1 MYKNN
6 IMMLLLSVFVA
17 SVVVGVIT
25 ILVMALIRAHVRKA
39 CERLI
44 VEISNIPPYRRACD
58 ELPSV
63 SSVGKLDIK
72 TLISENYG
80 NDIVKLAELQRI
92 VTYYSPTHCKAQ
104 NLCLRCDRFK
114 VVKPVE
120 ILEFIAE
127 IIKIEDYVKEHNER
141 LLNVILDD
149 NKEFF
154 DTCLKYPLDQQQRR
168 SIVSEEDN
176 CLVVSS
182 AGSGKTS
189 SIIGKVKYLTQV
201 KGVQPN
207 RILLISYTN
216 KAAAELTER
225 LATPGLRGYT
235 FHKLALDIIGKVTG
249 EKPSICD
256 NTDALFI
263 DSYRELSQDKS
274 FQKNIVKFFGEYQ
287 NDESLEEQEQSKRR
301 ESLAEQKKREI
312 KALLP
317 DMDGRTI
324 IVRSVQESK
333 ICFALS
339 RLGVQFR
346 YEEQYEH
353 NLADETHSQYRPD
366 FSIHYAING
375 ERKRLYLE
383 HFGVDEHGLVPSWF
397 AKDKNMTYEEACKQY
412 NDGITWKIAAH
423 QKFGTQLICTSSA
436 DFAKGDICDKLRAL
450 LSDVGVPLCERSDEE
465 LYALMLPK
473 GSRREKSFIRLIAT
487 FVSLLKTSCKSPEEV
502 LRQMNSSADERNY
515 FTAKKIFMP
524 VYDLYESLLS
534 QRGQIDFTDAIIKA
548 TELCNAMDAVGYE
561 HIIVDEF
568 QDISVDRYNFLKALR
583 KGNPPARL
591 YCVGDDWQSIYRF
604 SGSDMSLFNQFS
616 DYFGLTEI
624 SKIETTYRFGEP
636 LVSMSTHFIQANS
649 AQISKQ
655 IRPYNQDA
663 HTDLSFVSYDKQ
675 TYCTKLEQIL
685 SYLPK
690 DKSVFLLGRYSF
702 DDIYLSA
709 AYQSVQENDKFYY
722 IIADR
727 KVEFLTVHKSKGLE
741 ADYVILLQCNRDTYG
756 FPSMVSD
763 DPSLNYVLTQSDRFP
778 HGEER
783 RLFYVAITRA
793 KIKTFVMYDYKT
805 PSVFVD
811 EFIHPERVSE
821 KSYARH
827 RNAQKPWT
835 RGEERLLMTLYNE
848 GKSVREISVKMG
860 RSQTAIIMRL
870 GKLNS

>member
-1 MYKNN
+1 MSL
-6 IMMLLLSVFVA
+6 ILCVFIVGVIA
-17 SVVVGVIT
+17 GVIT
-25 ILVMALIRAHVRKA
+25 IVVMALIRAHIRKE
-39 CERLI
+39 CERLV
-44 VEISNIPPYRRACD
+44 VEILNLPPYRRA
-58 ELPSV
+58 
-63 SSVGKLDIK
+63 SSEQPGGSSGGKLDVNA
-72 TLISENYG
+72 LISDNYG
-80 NDIVKLAELQRI
+80 ESIVKLAELQNI
-92 VTYYSPTHCKAQ
+92 TTYYSPTLRKAQ
-104 NLCLRCDRFK
+104 NLCLKCSKHK
-114 VVKPVE
+114 VAQPID

-127 IIKIEDYVKEHNER
+127 CLKIEDYVKEHNER
-141 LLNVILDD
+141 LLNVILD
-149 NKEFF
+149 NNREFF

-189 SIIGKVKYLTQV
+189 SIIGKVKYLTQIKSV
-201 KGVQPN
+201 SPK

-235 FHKLALDIIGKVTG
+235 FHKLALDIIGKITG

-263 DSYRELSQDKS
+263 ESYRKLSQEKH
-274 FQKNIVKFFGEYQ
+274 FQKSIVKYFAEFQ
-287 NDESLEEQEQSKRR
+287 NEESQEEQEESKRR
-301 ESLAEQKKREI
+301 EILAEQKKRDI
-312 KALLP
+312 KAMLP

-324 IVRSVQESK
+324 HVRSEQESK

-366 FSIHYAING
+366 FSIHYTVDG
-375 ERKRLYLE
+375 VRKRLYLE
-383 HFGVDEHGLVPSWF
+383 HFGVDSNGLVPAWF
-397 AKDKNMTYEEACKQY
+397 AKDKNMTYEQANQKY
-412 NDGITWKIAAH
+412 NDGITWKIEAH
-423 QKFGTQLICTSSA
+423 KKFGTQLIYTSSA
-436 DFAKGDICDKLRAL
+436 DFTRGDICNKLRTL
-450 LSDVGVPLCERSDEE
+450 LRDAGVPLCEKSDEE
-465 LYALMLPK
+465 LYAMVLPE
-473 GSRREKSFIRLIAT
+473 GSRREKSFIRLVAT
-487 FVSLLKTSCKSPEEV
+487 FVTLLKTSCKSSEEV
-502 LRQMNSSADERNY
+502 LQQMRYSADERSL
-515 FTAKKIFMP
+515 FIAKNIFMP
-524 VYDLYESLLS
+524 VHELYEELLK

-548 TELCNAMDAVGYE
+548 TELCNAMDSVGYE

-583 KGNPPARL
+583 KGDTPASL

-636 LVSMSTHFIQANS
+636 LVSMSAQFIQTNS
-649 AQISKQ
+649 AQICKQ
-655 IRPYNQDA
+655 IRPFNQQA
-663 HTDLSFVSYDKQ
+663 HTDLGFVSYDKLS
-675 TYCTKLEQIL
+675 YCEKLEQIL
-685 SYLPK
+685 RYLPK

-702 DDIYLSA
+702 DDIYLST
-709 AYQSVQENDKFYY
+709 AYQSVRENDKFYY
-722 IIADR
+722 IIGDR

-741 ADYVILLQCNRDTYG
+741 ADYVILLQCNKDTYG

-778 HGEER
+778 FGEER

-793 KIKTFVMYDYKT
+793 KVKTFVMYDYKM

-811 EFIHPERVSE
+811 EFIHPERVSGN
-821 KSYARH
+821 SYAKH
-827 RNAQKPWT
+827 RNAQKAWT
-835 RGEERLLMTLYNE
+835 RGEERLLLAMHNE
-848 GKSVREISVKMG
+848 GKSVKEISVKMG

-870 GKLNS
+870 GKLKS

>member
-1 MYKNN
+1 
-6 IMMLLLSVFVA
+6 MLLLSVFVA

-25 ILVMALIRAHVRKA
+25 ILVVALIRAHIRKA
-39 CERLI
+39 CESLI

-263 DSYRELSQDKS
+263 DSYRELSQDKT
-274 FQKNIVKFFGEYQ
+274 FQKDIVKFFGEYQ
-287 NDESLEEQEQSKRR
+287 NEESLEEQEQSKRR
-301 ESLAEQKKREI
+301 ENLAEQKKREI

-366 FSIHYAING
+366 FSIHYTING

-636 LVSMSTHFIQANS
+636 LVSMSAHFIQANS

-655 IRPYNQDA
+655 IRPFNQDA

-702 DDIYLSA
+702 DDIYLSV
-709 AYQSVQENDKFYY
+709 AYQSVRENDKFYY

-821 KSYARH
+821 KSYAKH
-827 RNAQKPWT
+827 RNAQKTWT

>member
-1 MYKNN
+1 
-6 IMMLLLSVFVA
+6 MMLLLSVFVA
-17 SVVVGVIT
+17 SVVVGVIA
-25 ILVMALIRAHVRKA
+25 ILVMALIRAHIRKA

-80 NDIVKLAELQRI
+80 NDVVKLAELQRI

-274 FQKNIVKFFGEYQ
+274 FQKDIVKFFGEYQ

-301 ESLAEQKKREI
+301 ENLAEQKKREI

-436 DFAKGDICDKLRAL
+436 DFDKGDICDKLRAL

-636 LVSMSTHFIQANS
+636 LVSMSAHFIQANS

-821 KSYARH
+821 KSYAKH